1 MNTDVTAIPLGI
13 EDYDAA
19 RSVLG
24 EQVLDDFNDLAADY
38 SFRINDVL
46 VKANLTATGVAYDY
60 LIFGESGDY
69 LGLLRQD
76 AKSQGFKYFTTTN
89 RMFDRGPAVHIA

>member
-1 MNTDVTAIPLGI
+1 MNTDVSAIPLGI
-13 EDYDAA
+13 EDYDKAA
-19 RSVLG
+19 EVLG
-24 EQVLDDFNDLAADY
+24 ASMVDDFNDLAADY

-60 LIFGESGDY
+60 LMFGVSGDY

-76 AKSQGFKYFTTTN
+76 AKGQGFKYFTTTN
-89 RMFDRGPAVHIA
+89 RMFDRGPAIHIV